1 MFLVQDVGRGWER
14 LMRMRGD
21 RIISR
26 FSWEGRVISTRIF
39 SRIETARL
47 IGRIFTPVCSWFLRG
62 GLMQVLMCGV

>member
-1 MFLVQDVGRGWER
+1 MFLVQDVGWGWER

-47 IGRIFTPVCSWFLRG
+47 IGRIFTPVC
-62 GLMQVLMCGV
+62 